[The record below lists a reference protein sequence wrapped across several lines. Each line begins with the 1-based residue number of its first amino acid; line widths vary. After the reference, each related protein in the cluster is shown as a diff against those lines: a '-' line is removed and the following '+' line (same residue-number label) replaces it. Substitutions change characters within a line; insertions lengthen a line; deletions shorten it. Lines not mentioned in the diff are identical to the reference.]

1 MRVLITGAAGFV
13 GVNLVRRFVAAGDH
27 VDALARRA
35 PDPVSVAFT
44 GSGPGSV
51 AWHVGDVTDR
61 DGCDA
66 LVAALKPDAIV
77 HAAAVTFTAP
87 QEAAD
92 PARVFDVNAGGTV
105 NVLEAA
111 RRHGVGTFVYVS
123 SSGLYGANPPT
134 PPLDETARMN
144 PGNLYAIAKIASE
157 HLCARYAELTGMRV
171 RVGRLG
177 TAYGP
182 MERTTGSRTNL
193 SGVQQV
199 IRLAETLDRPVR
211 VAGAEIA
218 RDFVH
223 VDDVAEAFYQLT
235 IVPEARH
242 VVYNVGAARS
252 TPLSVALDALVDVAP
267 GFRWER
273 VADDDPAAD
282 VRHVPAQAR
291 AAMDLGRLEGD
302 TPWRW
307 GIALAEG
314 ARATW
319 TWRRAHPDW
328 ILDDA

>member
-1 MRVLITGAAGFV
+1 MRVLVTGAAGFV
-13 GVNLVRRFVAAGDH
+13 GLNLVRRFADAGDH

-35 PDPVSVAFT
+35 PDPAGEAFA
-44 GSGPGSV
+44 GPGLGSV

-61 DGCDA
+61 VRFDA
-66 LVAALKPDAIV
+66 LVAALRPDAVV

-92 PARVFDVNAGGTV
+92 PARVFDVNAGGTL

-123 SSGLYGANPPT
+123 SSGLYGANPPL
-134 PPLDETARMN
+134 PALDESARMN
-144 PGNLYAIAKIASE
+144 PGNLYAISKIASE

-182 MERTTGSRTNL
+182 MERATGSRTNL

-199 IRLAETLDRPVR
+199 IRLAETLERPVR

-235 IVPEARH
+235 VVPEVRH

-252 TPLSVALDALVDVAP
+252 EPLSVALDALVGVAP
-267 GFRWER
+267 GFAWER
-273 VADDDPAAD
+273 VDADDPAAD

-307 GIALAEG
+307 RIPLAEG

-328 ILDDA
+328 IAADA

>member
-1 MRVLITGAAGFV
+1 MRVLVTGAAGFV
-13 GVNLVRRFVAAGDH
+13 GLNLVRRFAAAGDH
-27 VDALARRA
+27 VDALARRR
-35 PDPVSVAFT
+35 PDPVSEGFT
-44 GSGPGSV
+44 GSGPGAV
-51 AWHVGDVTDR
+51 EWHLGDVTDR
-61 DGCDA
+61 AGCDA
-66 LVAALKPDAIV
+66 LVEALRPDAIV
-77 HAAAVTFTAP
+77 HAAAVTFTGP

-123 SSGLYGANPPT
+123 SSGLYGANPPL
-134 PPLDETARMN
+134 PALDETARMN
-144 PGNLYAIAKIASE
+144 PGNLYAVSKIASE

-235 IVPEARH
+235 VVPEARH
-242 VVYNVGAARS
+242 VIYNVGAGRS
-252 TPLSVALDALVDVAP
+252 DPLAVALDALADVAP

-273 VADDDPAAD
+273 VAADDPTAD

-307 GIALAEG
+307 RIPLAEG

-328 ILDDA
+328 IADDA